1 MYIAV
6 PSQPD
11 CATGWREALRT
22 VIDHGLEA
30 HNVILDIAD
39 PTAGATMADPVVRA
53 VDDFLRS
60 KDVKPVET
68 VANTLFP
75 AALSRQFKGADLYD
89 AFMTKVL
96 PAAGKNGRWSG
107 YYFERMINLRA
118 PDGAVVNQIG
128 DIIDRISDPKITAR
142 NKYEIQTFDPTRDV
156 TRVNFGGQCLSH
168 GSFKLRKDGA
178 VEKLDLTVLYRN
190 HFYVEKLLGNLIGLG
205 RLMAF
210 VAQQSG
216 IEVGAL
222 TVISTHACADQ
233 PKDAQKKQ
241 TSVAEVKALLAHCDA
256 LVPS

>member
-11 CATGWREALRT
+11 CATGWRKALRT

-39 PTAGATMADPVVRA
+39 PTAGATIADPVVRA

-60 KDVKPVET
+60 KNVKPVET

-118 PDGAVVNQIG
+118 PDGTVVNQIA
-128 DIIDRISDPKITAR
+128 DIIDRISDPNVIAR
-142 NKYEIQTFDPTRDV
+142 NKYELQTFDPARDV
-156 TRVNFGGQCLSH
+156 TRSPYGGQCLSH
-168 GSFKLRKDGA
+168 GSFKLRKEGA
-178 VEKLDLTVLYRN
+178 VERLDLTVLYRN

-205 RLMAF
+205 RLMTF

-216 IEVGAL
+216 VEVGSL

-233 PKDAQKKQ
+233 PRDAQKRQ
-241 TSVAEVKALLAHCDA
+241 TSLAEVKALLAACDA
-256 LVPS
+256 LVPN

>member
-53 VDDFLRS
+53 VDNFLRL

-75 AALSRQFKGADLYD
+75 AALSRQFKGADVYD

-118 PDGAVVNQIG
+118 PDGTVVNQIA
-128 DIIDRISDPKITAR
+128 DIIDRISDPSVIAR
-142 NKYEIQTFDPTRDV
+142 NKYELQTFDPARDV
-156 TRVNFGGQCLSH
+156 TRSPYGGQCLSH

-178 VEKLDLTVLYRN
+178 VEKLDLTALYRN

-205 RLMAF
+205 RLMTF

-216 IEVGAL
+216 VEVGSL

-233 PKDAQKKQ
+233 PRDAQKKQ
-241 TSVAEVKALLAHCDA
+241 TSVAEVKALLAACDA
-256 LVPS
+256 LVPN

>member
-6 PSQPD
+6 ASQPD
-11 CATGWREALRT
+11 CATAWREALRT

-75 AALSRQFKGADLYD
+75 AALSRQFKGGDLYE

-96 PAAGKNGRWSG
+96 PAASKGSRWSG

-118 PDGAVVNQIG
+118 SDGTVVNQIA
-128 DIIDRISDPKITAR
+128 DIIDRISDPKVTAR

-178 VEKLDLTVLYRN
+178 AEKLDLTVLYRN

-216 IEVGAL
+216 VEVGAL

-241 TSVAEVKALLAHCDA
+241 TSVAEVKALLAACDA
-256 LVPS
+256 LVTG